1 MSTVEKPLVLHRL
14 ADQFRESGS
23 LFGDPHTTAFGPR
36 PAWHPLVTPGR
47 AENLPDGSVPRGVG
61 EELRITTITKTTTYV
76 CSELSSFLF
85 FYICDLI

>member
-36 PAWHPLVTPGR
+36 PAWHLLVHSSR
-47 AENLPDGSVPRGVG
+47 AETGSY
-61 EELRITTITKTTTYV
+61 T
-76 CSELSSFLF
+76 
-85 FYICDLI
+85 